1 MLLMSDTRDPET
13 YAVIGAAMEVHNRLG
28 HGFLEA
34 VYNAALGIELTRS
47 NIPFERER
55 ALAITYRDAVLP
67 CVFRADLV
75 CFDGLLVELKANVVL
90 GKADEAQIVNYL
102 KASGLKKGLLLNFG
116 SEQLQ
121 YKRFVF

>member
-1 MLLMSDTRDPET
+1 MTSDVRDPET

-34 VYNAALGIELTRS
+34 VYHAALAIELARS
-47 NIPFERER
+47 EIPFERER
-55 ALAITYRDAVLP
+55 ALAIAYRDTVLP
-67 CVFRADLV
+67 CLFRADLV
-75 CFDGLLVELKANVVL
+75 CFDGLLVELKANVHL

-116 SEQLQ
+116 SEKLE
-121 YKRFVF
+121 YRRFVF

>member
-1 MLLMSDTRDPET
+1 MTSDTRDPET

-34 VYNAALGIELTRS
+34 VYHAALAVELSRN

-55 ALAITYRDAVLP
+55 ALAITYRDTILP
-67 CVFRADLV
+67 CQFRADLV
-75 CFDGLLVELKANVVL
+75 CFSGLLVELKANTHL

-116 SEQLQ
+116 SEKLE
-121 YKRFVF
+121 YRRFVF